1 MSNKY
6 TFIIIVLLDLI
17 LMNQSTGFMTVLWG
31 IAGFL
36 YIIASINESI
46 KERRFRKSLKDMDIE
61 EFKKFIDEL

>member
-1 MSNKY
+1 
-6 TFIIIVLLDLI
+6 
-17 LMNQSTGFMTVLWG
+17 MNQSTGFMAVLWG

-46 KERRFRKSLKDMDIE
+46 KERRFREDIRNKLKGMNIE